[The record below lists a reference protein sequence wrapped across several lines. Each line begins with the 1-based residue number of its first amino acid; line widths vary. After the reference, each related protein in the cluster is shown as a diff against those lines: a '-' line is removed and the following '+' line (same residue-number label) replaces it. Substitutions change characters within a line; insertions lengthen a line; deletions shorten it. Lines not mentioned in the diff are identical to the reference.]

1 MPIYDYECKDCGEK
15 LLDEFQH
22 SYDIYVICKK
32 CKKPMSRMF
41 VPFKVAVFP
50 ADGITLTNVEAQPK
64 TFMSKGAIVK
74 YAREHKLELGALL

>member
-1 MPIYDYECKDCGEK
+1 MPIYDYKCDSCDNK

-22 SYDIYVICKK
+22 NYEDYPIC

-41 VPFKVAVFP
+41 VPFKVDVFP

-64 TFMSKGAIVK
+64 TFMSKGAMVK
-74 YAREHKLELGALL
+74 YARKHKLELGALL